1 MLQEKINGALQ
12 ALQAI
17 GLPAFR
23 GYPGTKIPVIHNPT
37 VTVSLEHF
45 SEKELTLAAD
55 VFVPAERGGD
65 ECEETAMRAA
75 EVLATEMAVCF
86 VGNCRYN
93 APSGQFTVRV
103 LAKFYRQLDYTVKL
117 DNEQIAYAIGFD
129 SRRTVERLPY
139 VDSATGQT
147 LVTVERPQ
155 WQITVQD
162 LVPLTQKM
170 TAEKTGTFSIGLMRP
185 GGLETF
191 PGCVW
196 TSIALEETPAG
207 VLRTRV
213 AVTNQERVIGVG

>member
-1 MLQEKINGALQ
+1 MLQEKIEQALQ

-17 GLPAFR
+17 GLPAVR

-37 VTVSLEHF
+37 VTVSLESF
-45 SEKELTLAAD
+45 SEEALTLAVD
-55 VFVPAERGGD
+55 VFVPAERGGS

-75 EVLATEMAVCF
+75 EVLAAEMAVCS

-93 APSGQFTVRV
+93 APSGLFTVGV
-103 LAKFYRQLDYTVKL
+103 LARWYRQLDYAVKL
-117 DNEQIAYAIGFD
+117 DDEEIAYAIGFD
-129 SRRTVERLPY
+129 SRRSVERLPY
-139 VDSATGQT
+139 VDAATGQT

-162 LVPLTQKM
+162 MVPLTQKM
-170 TAEKTGTFSIGLMRP
+170 APEKTGTFSIGVLRP
-185 GGLETF
+185 GGLEVY
-191 PGCVW
+191 PGCMW
-196 TSIALEETPAG
+196 TQISLEETPAG

>member
-1 MLQEKINGALQ
+1 MLQEKIQEVMQ

-17 GLPAFR
+17 GLPVRR
-23 GYPGTKIPVIHNPT
+23 GYPGTKIPAIYNPT
-37 VTVSLEHF
+37 VTVSLESF

-75 EVLATEMAVCF
+75 TVLAGERAACS

-93 APSGQFTVRV
+93 APSGLFTVRV
-103 LAKFYRQLDYTVKL
+103 LAKFYRPLDYAVKL
-117 DNEQIAYAIGFD
+117 DSEQIAYAIGFD

-147 LVTVERPQ
+147 LVTVEKPQ

-170 TAEKTGTFSIGLMRP
+170 TPEKTDTFTVGLMRP
-185 GGLETF
+185 GGLEAY

-196 TSIALEETPAG
+196 TGITLEETPAG

-213 AVTNQERVIGVG
+213 AVTNQERTIGVG